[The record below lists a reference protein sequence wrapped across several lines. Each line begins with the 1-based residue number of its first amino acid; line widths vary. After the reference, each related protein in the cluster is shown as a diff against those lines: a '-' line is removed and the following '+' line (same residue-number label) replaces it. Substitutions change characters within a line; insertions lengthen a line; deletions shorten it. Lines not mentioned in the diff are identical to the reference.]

1 MNEYR
6 MANTEYG
13 SQNDG
18 QKKCFS
24 FCIPYS
30 AFRIHS
36 FNSASRCQPASHM
49 PSHSSLFRLFRWAFG
64 GLLLMSMSRL
74 AIAAEPNATELF
86 ETKIRPVLVDVCF
99 KCHGS
104 DKDSGNLR
112 VDSRAAL
119 LKGGDTSPAIVPNKP
134 AESLLLKALRHT
146 DDDLKMPPDKRLPD
160 ETIAAFE
167 AWIAAGAPWPESK
180 SGGFQTR
187 RHWAFQPI
195 VRPQIPSGR
204 KPMAESREP
213 PSQTQNLKS
222 QNSDFRSPIDAFI
235 QQKLDQAQ
243 LSLAQQ
249 ADRRTLIRRATFDL
263 HGLPPTVDDVAEF
276 ENDHAPDA
284 DERMIDRLL
293 ASPQYGERWG
303 RYWLDVSRYAD
314 TKGYVFTED
323 RNYPF
328 AFTYRDWVIRA
339 LNEDMPYDQF
349 LVRQLAA
356 DLLPEPERTA
366 NLPAL
371 GFLTLGRRFLNNIND
386 IIDDRI
392 DVVCRGT
399 MALTVGCARCHDHKY
414 DPIPAADYYSLYG
427 VFRSSREPKGDE
439 AKSLMAMTLTE
450 EDKPFDPYVF
460 LRGQQGN
467 RGPSVPRQFLSVVAG
482 PERQPFANRSG
493 RMELAQA
500 IVSPTNPLTAR
511 VIVNRVWSH
520 HFGSPLVK
528 TPSDFGLR
536 ADPPTHP
543 ELLDWLS
550 SELIAHGWSLKWLHR
565 EILLSAMWRQ
575 GSTEYRVPS
584 SESDKRGLIATRNS
598 ELGTRNSSP
607 DPENR
612 LLAHMNRQRLDW
624 ESLRDSLLFAS
635 GRLDRSLGGPATDI
649 LKAPFSN
656 RRTIYGFIDRQNLP
670 LTFRNFDFASPDTH
684 TPSRFV
690 TSVPQQTLFLRNS
703 PFLIE
708 LSRAF
713 AGQTREREGLFRL
726 AYGREPTADEI
737 RLAEQFLADAAV
749 ETSPAPT
756 WQFGYGEYDSEAKT
770 LKSFTALPH
779 WTGKQWQGG
788 PNLPD
793 PQLGWVLWNPN
804 GGHPGNP
811 QHAAVL
817 RWTAPRDVT
826 VVVTGTLKHEQKV
839 GDGVM
844 AVVVS
849 SQLGE
854 KARWT
859 ATNQSVETFVPAIA
873 LRRGESLDFIVTCRA
888 NENSDSFQWAPKVAT
903 VEKRQPTIWD
913 IARDF
918 PKTSNGQTAE
928 SPLTPWEQLAQV
940 LLLSNEF
947 QFVD

>member
-1 MNEYR
+1 MGLVGFFVE
-6 MANTEYG
+6 
-13 SQNDG
+13 
-18 QKKCFS
+18 S
-24 FCIPYS
+24 FVEHVFNVLEQLWKWHVENVPHESS
-30 AFRIHS
+30 ACPCSNFLRLSI
-36 FNSASRCQPASHM
+36 M
-49 PSHSSLFRLFRWAFG
+49 PTPSNCH
-64 GLLLMSMSRL
+64 LLIAIL
-74 AIAAEPNATELF
+74 AIVSSGKSLAADDATELF
-86 ETKIRPVLVDVCF
+86 ESKIRPVLVDVCF
-99 KCHGS
+99 KCHGG
-104 DKDSGNLR
+104 DKDSGSLR
-112 VDSRAAL
+112 VDSREAL
-119 LKGGDTSPAIVPNKP
+119 LKGGDTSPAFVPGKP
-134 AESLLLKALRHT
+134 GESLLLKAIRHS

-167 AWIAAGAPWPESK
+167 TWIAAGAPWPAGK
-180 SGGFQTR
+180 SGGFQAK
-187 RHWAFQPI
+187 RHWAFEPI
-195 VRPQIPSGR
+195 VPGR
-204 KPMAESREP
+204 KPRAESRKP
-213 PSQTQNLKS
+213 ISVS
-222 QNSDFRSPIDAFI
+222 SIDDFVVEKLLEAKLTLSPA
-235 QQKLDQAQ
+235 
-243 LSLAQQ
+243 
-249 ADRRTLIRRATFDL
+249 ADRRTLIRRASFDL
-263 HGLPPTVDDVAEF
+263 LGLPPTGDEIVEF
-276 ENDHAPDA
+276 ESDDSPDA
-284 DERMIDRLL
+284 FERLLDRLL

-303 RYWLDVSRYAD
+303 RFWLDLSRYAD

-328 AFTYRDWVIRA
+328 AFTYRDWVVRA
-339 LNEDMPYDQF
+339 LNEDVAYDQF

-356 DLLPEPERTA
+356 DLLPEPERSA

-427 VFRSSREPKGDE
+427 VFRSSREPNADDTK
-439 AKSLMAMTLTE
+439 KLMAMTLAE
-450 EDKPFDPYVF
+450 EEKPFDPYVF

-467 RGPSVPRQFLSVVAG
+467 HGPRVPRQFLAVVAG
-482 PERQPFANRSG
+482 PERKPFANRSG
-493 RMELAQA
+493 RLELAQA

-543 ELLDWLS
+543 ELLDWLA

-565 EILLSAMWRQ
+565 ELLLSATWRQ
-575 GSTEYRVPS
+575 GSSEFRVPS
-584 SESDKRGLIATRNS
+584 SEGIAAKSMARNFAV
-598 ELGTRNSSP
+598 

-612 LLAHMNRQRLDW
+612 LLSRMNRQRLDW

-635 GRLDRSLGGPATDI
+635 GRLDRSLGGAATDI

-670 LTFRNFDFASPDTH
+670 LTLRNFDFASPDTH

-703 PFLIE
+703 PFLVE
-708 LSRAF
+708 LSRELA
-713 AGQTREREGLFRL
+713 ARTVGQVSNPPVPSPESSKSGHVGNVPHLFRL
-726 AYGREPTADEI
+726 VYGRDPSKDEVQ
-737 RLAEQFLADAAV
+737 LAEQFLADA
-749 ETSPAPT
+749 ELESSPVSK
-756 WQFGYGEYDSEAKT
+756 WQFGFGEYDSEAKR

-779 WTGKQWQGG
+779 WTGSQWQGG
-788 PNLPD
+788 PTLPD
-793 PQLGWVLWNPN
+793 PQLGWTLWNAN
-804 GGHPGNP
+804 GGHPGNA
-811 QHAAVL
+811 QHSVVL
-817 RWTAPRDVT
+817 RWTAPRDVS
-826 VVVTGTLKHEQKV
+826 VVVTGTLKHPRAE

-844 AVVVS
+844 AVVAS
-849 SQLGE
+849 SSLGE

-859 ATNQSVETFVPAIA
+859 AANQSVETFVPAMT

-888 NENSDSFQWAPKVAT
+888 NENSDSFQWAPKLAT
-903 VEKRQPTIWD
+903 LEKNRPTVWD
-913 IARDF
+913 IAREF
-918 PKTSNGQTAE
+918 PKTADGRTAE
-928 SPLTPWEQLAQV
+928 PPLTPWEQLAQV

>member
-1 MNEYR
+1 MP
-6 MANTEYG
+6 T
-13 SQNDG
+13 
-18 QKKCFS
+18 
-24 FCIPYS
+24 
-30 AFRIHS
+30 HS
-36 FNSASRCQPASHM
+36 PFACCCRWIVGCLLTLGWLWSPA
-49 PSHSSLFRLFRWAFG
+49 
-64 GLLLMSMSRL
+64 
-74 AIAAEPNATELF
+74 ATADDLF

-104 DKDSGNLR
+104 DKDSGSLR
-112 VDSRAAL
+112 VDSREAL

-134 AESLLLKALRHT
+134 GESLLIKAIKHV
-146 DDDLKMPPDKRLPD
+146 DDDIKMPPDKRLPD

-180 SGGFQTR
+180 SGGFQTK
-187 RHWAFQPI
+187 RHWAFQA
-195 VRPQIPSGR
+195 VTRPAVPETRNPEIRNAVDGFVVQR
-204 KPMAESREP
+204 LQEAKLA
-213 PSQTQNLKS
+213 L
-222 QNSDFRSPIDAFI
+222 SP
-235 QQKLDQAQ
+235 
-243 LSLAQQ
+243 Q

-263 HGLPPTVDDVAEF
+263 HGLPPTLEEIVEF
-276 ENDHAPDA
+276 ENDNAPDA
-284 DERMIDRLL
+284 YERLINRLL

-303 RYWLDVSRYAD
+303 RYWLDLSRYAD

-328 AFTYRDWVIRA
+328 AYTYRDWVVRS
-339 LNEDMPYDQF
+339 LNEDLPYDQF
-349 LVRQLAA
+349 LIRQLAA

-366 NLPAL
+366 NLPAM
-371 GFLTLGRRFLNNIND
+371 GFLTLGRRFLNNIHD

-399 MALTVGCARCHDHKY
+399 MGLTVSCARCHDHKY

-427 VFRSSREPKGDE
+427 VFRSSREPSADD
-439 AKSLMAMTLTE
+439 AKKLMAMTLAE

-467 RGPSVPRQFLSVVAG
+467 HGPKVPRQFLAVVAG
-482 PERQPFANRSG
+482 PERKPFANRSG
-493 RMELAQA
+493 RLELAQA
-500 IVSPTNPLTAR
+500 ITSPTNPLTAR
-511 VIVNRVWSH
+511 VIVNRVWLH

-550 SELIAHGWSLKWLHR
+550 AELVAHGWSLKWLHR
-565 EILLSAMWRQ
+565 EILLSATWRQ
-575 GSTEYRVPS
+575 SSQFSVPS
-584 SESDKRGLIATRNS
+584 AKDSTDLALSTRHVA
-598 ELGTRNSSP
+598 L
-607 DPENR
+607 DAENH
-612 LLAHMNRQRLDW
+612 LLSHMNRQRLDW

-635 GRLDRSLGGPATDI
+635 GRLDRSMGGPSTDI
-649 LKAPFSN
+649 FKSPFSN
-656 RRTIYGFIDRQNLP
+656 RRTIYGFVDRQNLP
-670 LTFRNFDFASPDTH
+670 LTLRNFDFASPDTH

-703 PFLIE
+703 PFLVE
-708 LSRAF
+708 LSRTL
-713 AGQTREREGLFRL
+713 AGRSRDLGSLFRL
-726 AYGREPTADEI
+726 AYGREPSKEEI
-737 RLAEQFLADAAV
+737 PLAEQFLADAAL

-756 WQFGYGEYDSEAKT
+756 WQFGYGEYDSDAKT
-770 LKSFTALPH
+770 LKSFAALPH

-817 RWTAPRDVT
+817 RWTAPRDAT
-826 VVVTGTLKHEQKV
+826 VVVTGTLKHSQKE

-849 SQLGE
+849 NSQGE

-859 ATNQSVETFVPAIA
+859 ATNQSIETFVPAVT

-888 NENSDSFQWAPKVAT
+888 SENHDSFQWAPKVAT

-918 PKTSNGQTAE
+918 PKTSNGQAAE
-928 SPLTPWEQLAQV
+928 APLTPWEQLAQV

>member
-1 MNEYR
+1 MDRRYT
-6 MANTEYG
+6 ATTEFV
-13 SQNDG
+13 SVPPSENPATMPTKSPLD
-18 QKKCFS
+18 C
-24 FCIPYS
+24 CCCS
-30 AFRIHS
+30 AI
-36 FNSASRCQPASHM
+36 
-49 PSHSSLFRLFRWAFG
+49 LW
-64 GLLLMSMSRL
+64 LLTFEMILSPVVRGDD
-74 AIAAEPNATELF
+74 LF

-112 VDSRAAL
+112 VDSREAL

-134 AESLLLKALRHT
+134 VESLLLKALRHT

-167 AWIAAGAPWPESK
+167 AWITAGAPWPEGK
-180 SGGFQTR
+180 PGGFQTK
-187 RHWAFQPI
+187 RHWAFLPI
-195 VRPQIPSGR
+195 VADASRVGR
-204 KPMAESREP
+204 MRDASA
-213 PSQTQNLKS
+213 TNV
-222 QNSDFRSPIDAFI
+222 IDAFVL
-235 QQKLDQAQ
+235 QQLHEAKLA
-243 LSLAQQ
+243 LSPP

-263 HGLPPTVDDVAEF
+263 HGLPPTMDDIVDF
-276 ENDHAPDA
+276 ESDDAPDA
-284 DERMIDRLL
+284 YEQLIDRLL
-293 ASPQYGERWG
+293 ASPQFGERWG

-328 AFTYRDWVIRA
+328 AYTYRDWVIRA
-339 LNEDMPYDQF
+339 LNDDMPYDQF
-349 LVRQLAA
+349 LIRQLAA
-356 DLLPEPERTA
+356 DLLPEPERVA

-399 MALTVGCARCHDHKY
+399 LALTVGCARCHDHKY

-439 AKSLMAMTLTE
+439 VKSLMAMTLAE

-482 PERQPFANRSG
+482 PDRKPFANRSG

-565 EILLSAMWRQ
+565 EILLSSVYRQ
-575 GSTEYRVPS
+575 ASA
-584 SESDKRGLIATRNS
+584 K
-598 ELGTRNSSP
+598 SP

-649 LKAPFSN
+649 LKAPFSS

-703 PFLIE
+703 PFSVE
-708 LSRAF
+708 LSRAL
-713 AGQTREREGLFRL
+713 AGQTRELAGLFRL
-726 AYGREPTADEI
+726 AYGREPTVDEI
-737 RLAEQFLADAAV
+737 RLAEQFVANAAV
-749 ETSPAPT
+749 ETSPAPV

-770 LKSFTALPH
+770 LKSFAVLPH

-817 RWTAPRDVT
+817 CWTAPRDVT
-826 VVVTGTLKHEQKV
+826 VVVTGTLKHGQKE

-844 AVVVS
+844 AVVAA

-854 KARWT
+854 KARWI
-859 ATNQSVETFVPAIA
+859 ATDSSVETFVPAIA
-873 LRRGESLDFIVTCRA
+873 LRRGESLDFIVTCRT

-913 IARDF
+913 MARDF

-928 SPLTPWEQLAQV
+928 APLTSWEQLAQV

>member
-1 MNEYR
+1 M
-6 MANTEYG
+6 
-13 SQNDG
+13 
-18 QKKCFS
+18 
-24 FCIPYS
+24 
-30 AFRIHS
+30 RIDS
-36 FNSASRCQPASHM
+36 LPACYC
-49 PSHSSLFRLFRWAFG
+49 RWAV
-64 GLLLMSMSRL
+64 GLLTLWLSMSL
-74 AIAAEPNATELF
+74 PATAADPNAAAELF

-167 AWIAAGAPWPESK
+167 AWIAAGAPWPEGK
-180 SGGFQTR
+180 SGGFQAK
-187 RHWAFQPI
+187 RHWAFQP
-195 VRPQIPSGR
+195 VSRPAIPSGR
-204 KPMAESREP
+204 KPMADGRWP
-213 PSQTQNLKS
+213 FSQT
-222 QNSDFRSPIDAFI
+222 PIDDFVLE
-235 QQKLDQAQ
+235 KLKDES
-243 LSLAQQ
+243 LSLAPP
-249 ADRRTLIRRATFDL
+249 ADRRTLVRRATFDL
-263 HGLPPTVDDVAEF
+263 HGVPPTIDDIVAF
-276 ENDHAPDA
+276 ESDDAPDA
-284 DERMIDRLL
+284 NERLIDRLL

-303 RYWLDVSRYAD
+303 RFWLDVSRYSD

-349 LVRQLAA
+349 LIRQLAA

-366 NLPAL
+366 HLPAM

-427 VFRSSREPKGDE
+427 VFRSSREPNTDQ
-439 AKSLMAMTLTE
+439 AKALMAMTLAE
-450 EDKPFDPYVF
+450 EDKPFDPYIF

-467 RGPSVPRQFLSVVAG
+467 HGASVPRQFLAVVAG
-482 PERQPFANRSG
+482 AERKPFANRSG
-493 RMELAQA
+493 RMEFAQA

-511 VIVNRVWSH
+511 VLVNRVWSH

-565 EILLSAMWRQ
+565 EILLSSVYRQ
-575 GSTEYRVPS
+575 GSA
-584 SESDKRGLIATRNS
+584 KL
-598 ELGTRNSSP
+598 P

-612 LLAHMNRQRLDW
+612 LLTHMNRQRLDW

-649 LKAPFSN
+649 LKAPFSS

-670 LTFRNFDFASPDTH
+670 LTFRNFDFASPDIH

-703 PFLIE
+703 PFSVE

-713 AGQTREREGLFRL
+713 AGRTRELEGLFRL
-726 AYGREPTADEI
+726 AYGREPTAEEFQ
-737 RLAEQFLADAAV
+737 LAKQFLADV
-749 ETSPAPT
+749 ELETPMAPT

-779 WTGKQWQGG
+779 WTGKQWQGS

-793 PQLGWVLWNPN
+793 PKLGWVLWNPN

-826 VVVTGTLKHEQKV
+826 VVVTGTLKHGQKE

-844 AVVVS
+844 AVVAS
-849 SQLGE
+849 GPLGE
-854 KARWT
+854 KARWI

-873 LRRGESLDFIVTCRA
+873 LRRGESLDLIVTCRA
-888 NENSDSFQWAPKVAT
+888 NENSDSFQWSPKLAAI
-903 VEKRQPTIWD
+903 EKRMPATWD

-918 PKTSNGQTAE
+918 PKASNGQTAE

>member
-1 MNEYR
+1 MP
-6 MANTEYG
+6 T
-13 SQNDG
+13 
-18 QKKCFS
+18 
-24 FCIPYS
+24 
-30 AFRIHS
+30 HS
-36 FNSASRCQPASHM
+36 PFACCCRWIVGCLLTLGWLWSPAVK
-49 PSHSSLFRLFRWAFG
+49 ADD
-64 GLLLMSMSRL
+64 
-74 AIAAEPNATELF
+74 LF

-104 DKDSGNLR
+104 DKDSGSLR
-112 VDSRAAL
+112 VDSREAL

-134 AESLLLKALRHT
+134 GESLLIKAIKHV
-146 DDDLKMPPDKRLPD
+146 DDDIKMPPDKRLPD

-167 AWIAAGAPWPESK
+167 AWIVAGAPWPESK
-180 SGGFQTR
+180 SGGFQTK
-187 RHWAFQPI
+187 RHWAFQA
-195 VRPQIPSGR
+195 VTRPAVPETRNPEIRNAVDGFVVQR
-204 KPMAESREP
+204 LQEAKLA
-213 PSQTQNLKS
+213 L
-222 QNSDFRSPIDAFI
+222 SP
-235 QQKLDQAQ
+235 
-243 LSLAQQ
+243 Q

-263 HGLPPTVDDVAEF
+263 HGLPPTLEEIVEF
-276 ENDHAPDA
+276 ENDDAPDA
-284 DERMIDRLL
+284 YERLIDRLL

-303 RYWLDVSRYAD
+303 RYWLDLSRYAD

-328 AFTYRDWVIRA
+328 AYTYRDWVVRS
-339 LNEDMPYDQF
+339 LNEDLPYDQF
-349 LVRQLAA
+349 LIRQLAA

-366 NLPAL
+366 NLPAM

-399 MALTVGCARCHDHKY
+399 MGLTVSCARCHDHKY

-427 VFRSSREPKGDE
+427 VFRSSREPNADD
-439 AKSLMAMTLTE
+439 AKKLMAMTLAE

-467 RGPSVPRQFLSVVAG
+467 HGPKVPRQFLAVVAG
-482 PERQPFANRSG
+482 TERKPFANRSG
-493 RMELAQA
+493 RLELAQA
-500 IVSPTNPLTAR
+500 ITSPTNPLTAR
-511 VIVNRVWSH
+511 VIVNRVWLH

-550 SELIAHGWSLKWLHR
+550 AELIAHDWSLKWLHR
-565 EILLSAMWRQ
+565 EMMLSATWRQ
-575 GSTEYRVPS
+575 SSSEFRVPS
-584 SESDKRGLIATRNS
+584 AESDRRSETRNS
-598 ELGTRNSSP
+598 LP

-612 LLAHMNRQRLDW
+612 LLPHMNRQRLDW

-635 GRLDRSLGGPATDI
+635 GRLDRSMGGPSTDI
-649 LKAPFSN
+649 FKSPFSN

-670 LTFRNFDFASPDTH
+670 LTLRNFDFASPDTH

-703 PFLIE
+703 PFLVE
-708 LSRAF
+708 LSRTLASRSRDL
-713 AGQTREREGLFRL
+713 GSLFRL
-726 AYGREPTADEI
+726 AYGRDPAKEEI
-737 RLAEQFLADAAV
+737 PLAEQFLADAAL

-756 WQFGYGEYDSEAKT
+756 WQFGYGEYDSDAKA

-817 RWTAPRDVT
+817 RWTAPRDTT
-826 VVVTGTLKHEQKV
+826 VVVTGTLKHGQKE

-844 AVVVS
+844 AVVASS
-849 SQLGE
+849 SQSE
-854 KARWT
+854 KGRWT
-859 ATNQSVETFVPAIA
+859 ATNQSVETFVPAIT

-888 NENSDSFQWAPKVAT
+888 SENHDSFQWAPKVAT

-918 PKTSNGQTAE
+918 PTTSNGKTAE

>member
-1 MNEYR
+1 M
-6 MANTEYG
+6 
-13 SQNDG
+13 
-18 QKKCFS
+18 
-24 FCIPYS
+24 
-30 AFRIHS
+30 RIDS
-36 FNSASRCQPASHM
+36 LPVCCGRCAV
-49 PSHSSLFRLFRWAFG
+49 
-64 GLLLMSMSRL
+64 GLLTLLMSMSPL
-74 AIAAEPNATELF
+74 ATAAEPNAAAELF

-104 DKDSGNLR
+104 DKDSGSLR

-119 LKGGDTSPAIVPNKP
+119 LKGGDTSPAILPNKP

-167 AWIAAGAPWPESK
+167 AWIAAGAPWPEGK
-180 SGGFQTR
+180 SGGFQTK

-204 KPMAESREP
+204 KPMADGSEP
-213 PSQTQNLKS
+213 LSQIANHIRRGG
-222 QNSDFRSPIDAFI
+222 SDLTSPIDDFI
-235 QQKLDQAQ
+235 QQKLDEAKLT
-243 LSLAQQ
+243 LSSP
-249 ADRRTLIRRATFDL
+249 ADRRTLIRRASFDL
-263 HGLPPTVDDVAEF
+263 HGLPPTIDDIVAF
-276 ENDHAPDA
+276 ESDDTPDA
-284 DERMIDRLL
+284 YERLIDRLL

-328 AFTYRDWVIRA
+328 AYTYRDWVVRA

-349 LVRQLAA
+349 LIRQLAA
-356 DLLPEPERTA
+356 DLLPEPERTT
-366 NLPAL
+366 NLPAM

-399 MALTVGCARCHDHKY
+399 MGLTVGCARCHDHKY

-427 VFRSSREPKGDE
+427 VFRSSREPNADQ
-439 AKSLMAMTLTE
+439 AKSLMAMTLAE
-450 EDKPFDPYVF
+450 EDKPFDPYIF

-467 RGPSVPRQFLSVVAG
+467 HGPQVPRQFLAVVAG
-482 PERQPFANRSG
+482 TERKPFSNRSG

-565 EILLSAMWRQ
+565 EILLSATWRQ
-575 GSTEYRVPS
+575 ESGEWGVGSG
-584 SESDKRGLIATRNS
+584 ESNS
-598 ELGTRNSSP
+598 KHSPLTTPHSPLAP

-656 RRTIYGFIDRQNLP
+656 RRTINGFIDRQNLP

-703 PFLIE
+703 SFLVE
-708 LSRAF
+708 LSRAM
-713 AGQTREREGLFRL
+713 AGQVENLPHLFRL
-726 AYGREPTADEI
+726 AYGREPTAEELQ
-737 RLAEQFLADAAV
+737 LAKQFLTDAAL
-749 ETSPAPT
+749 ETPLAPT
-756 WQFGYGEYDSEAKT
+756 WQFGYGEYDSEAKS

-804 GGHPGNP
+804 GGHPGNL

-844 AVVVS
+844 AVVTS

-859 ATNQSVETFVPAIA
+859 AANQSVETFVPAIA
-873 LRRGESLDFIVTCRA
+873 LRRGESLDFIVTCRT
-888 NENSDSFQWAPKVAT
+888 NENSDSFQWAPKLAA
-903 VEKRQPTIWD
+903 VEKRMPAIWD
-913 IARDF
+913 MARDF

>member
-1 MNEYR
+1 MPNH
-6 MANTEYG
+6 
-13 SQNDG
+13 SPL
-18 QKKCFS
+18 
-24 FCIPYS
+24 FCL
-30 AFRIHS
+30 
-36 FNSASRCQPASHM
+36 C
-49 PSHSSLFRLFRWAFG
+49 RWAFG
-64 GLLLMSMSRL
+64 GLLVMSMSRL
-74 AIAAEPNATELF
+74 ATAAEPNATELF

-104 DKDSGNLR
+104 DKDSGSLR

-146 DDDLKMPPDKRLPD
+146 SDDLKMPPDKRLPD

-167 AWIAAGAPWPESK
+167 TWIAAGAPWPEGK
-180 SGGFQTR
+180 SSGFQTK

-195 VRPQIPSGR
+195 VADASRVGR
-204 KPMAESREP
+204 MRDASA
-213 PSQTQNLKS
+213 TNV
-222 QNSDFRSPIDAFI
+222 IDAFVLR
-235 QQKLDQAQ
+235 QLHDAKLMM
-243 LSLAQQ
+243 SPP

-263 HGLPPTVDDVAEF
+263 HGLPPTIDDIVAF
-276 ENDHAPDA
+276 ENDDDPDA
-284 DERMIDRLL
+284 FEQLIERLL

-328 AFTYRDWVIRA
+328 AYTYRDWVVRA
-339 LNEDMPYDQF
+339 LNDDVPYDQF
-349 LVRQLAA
+349 LIRQLAA

-366 NLPAL
+366 NLPAM

-427 VFRSSREPKGDE
+427 IFRSSREPKPDE
-439 AKSLMAMTLTE
+439 VKSLMAMTLAE

-467 RGPSVPRQFLSVVAG
+467 HGPQVPRQFLAVVAG
-482 PERQPFANRSG
+482 AERKPFANRSG
-493 RMELAQA
+493 RLELAQA

-550 SELIAHGWSLKWLHR
+550 AELIAHGWSLKWLHR
-565 EILLSAMWRQ
+565 EMMASSVYRQASA
-575 GSTEYRVPS
+575 
-584 SESDKRGLIATRNS
+584 K
-598 ELGTRNSSP
+598 SP

-612 LLAHMNRQRLDW
+612 LLAHRNRQRLDW

-635 GRLDRSLGGPATDI
+635 GRLDRSLGGPAMDI

-656 RRTIYGFIDRQNLP
+656 RRTINGFIDRQNLP

-708 LSRAF
+708 LSRSF
-713 AGQTREREGLFRL
+713 ARRAEGVNPPSEPTDLQESREQLGGRTPSARHQQTQLVQLFRL
-726 AYGREPTADEI
+726 AFGRQPTAEEI
-737 RLAEQFLADAAV
+737 QLAEQFLTDATL
-749 ETSPAPT
+749 ETPLAPT
-756 WQFGYGEYDSEAKT
+756 WQFGYGEYDSEAKS
-770 LKSFTALPH
+770 LKSFTAMPH
-779 WTGKQWQGG
+779 WTGRQWQGG
-788 PNLPD
+788 PILPD

-826 VVVTGTLKHEQKV
+826 VVVTGTLKHEQEV

-844 AVVVS
+844 AVVTS
-849 SQLGE
+849 NQLGE

-859 ATNQSVETFVPAIA
+859 AANQSVETFVPAIA
-873 LRRGESLDFIVTCRA
+873 LRRGESLDFIVTCQT
-888 NENSDSFQWAPKVAT
+888 NENSDSFQWAPKLAT
-903 VEKRQPTIWD
+903 VEKRMPAIWD
-913 IARDF
+913 AARDF

>member
-1 MNEYR
+1 MPRSGIAKTGNRLGWLKIEYR
-6 MANTEYG
+6 RRGSITSLVGFFVPTLGRSYTATTEFV
-13 SQNDG
+13 SVPR
-18 QKKCFS
+18 S
-24 FCIPYS
+24 ETP
-30 AFRIHS
+30 ATMPTHS
-36 FNSASRCQPASHM
+36 PLDCCC
-49 PSHSSLFRLFRWAFG
+49 RWVVAV
-64 GLLLMSMSRL
+64 LLVLSMSPFPL
-74 AIAAEPNATELF
+74 AAEPNATELF

-112 VDSRAAL
+112 VESRAAL

-167 AWIAAGAPWPESK
+167 AWIAAGAPWPEGK
-180 SGGFQTR
+180 TGGFQAK
-187 RHWAFQPI
+187 RHWAFQP
-195 VRPQIPSGR
+195 VTRPAIPSGR
-204 KPMAESREP
+204 KPKAESREP
-213 PSQTQNLKS
+213 SSQTSEFQ
-222 QNSDFRSPIDAFI
+222 SPIDAFI
-235 QQKLDQAQ
+235 QQKLSEEQ
-243 LSLAQQ
+243 LELAPP
-249 ADRRTLIRRATFDL
+249 ADRRTLIRRATFVL
-263 HGLPPTVDDVAEF
+263 HGLPATIDDVVDF
-276 ENDHAPDA
+276 ESDQSPDA

-303 RYWLDVSRYAD
+303 RYWLDVARYAD

-328 AFTYRDWVIRA
+328 AFAYRDWVVRA
-339 LNEDMPYDQF
+339 LNDDVPYDQF

-427 VFRSSREPKGDE
+427 VFRSSREPKPDE
-439 AKSLMAMTLTE
+439 IKALMAMTLAE

-460 LRGQQGN
+460 MRGQQGN
-467 RGPSVPRQFLSVVAG
+467 HGPQVPRQFLAVVAG
-482 PERQPFANRSG
+482 AERKPFANRSG
-493 RMELAQA
+493 RLELAQA
-500 IVSPTNPLTAR
+500 IVAPTNPLTAR

-543 ELLDWLS
+543 ELLDWLA

-565 EILLSAMWRQ
+565 EVMTSRVYRQ
-575 GSTEYRVPS
+575 SPGKSEVGSRRGEQKTDASIPPS
-584 SESDKRGLIATRNS
+584 EFRLPNS
-598 ELGTRNSSP
+598 TDS
-607 DPENR
+607 ENR
-612 LLAHMNRQRLDW
+612 LLSHMNRQRLDW

-635 GRLDRSLGGPATDI
+635 GRLDRSIGGTATDI
-649 LKAPFSN
+649 LKPPFSN

-713 AGQTREREGLFRL
+713 AGRTREVAGLFRV
-726 AYGREPTADEI
+726 AYGREPTAEEAA
-737 RLAEQFLADAAV
+737 LVEQFLAD
-749 ETSPAPT
+749 
-756 WQFGYGEYDSEAKT
+756 
-770 LKSFTALPH
+770 TA
-779 WTGKQWQGG
+779 
-788 PNLPD
+788 
-793 PQLGWVLWNPN
+793 
-804 GGHPGNP
+804 
-811 QHAAVL
+811 
-817 RWTAPRDVT
+817 
-826 VVVTGTLKHEQKV
+826 
-839 GDGVM
+839 
-844 AVVVS
+844 S
-849 SQLGE
+849 
-854 KARWT
+854 
-859 ATNQSVETFVPAIA
+859 
-873 LRRGESLDFIVTCRA
+873 
-888 NENSDSFQWAPKVAT
+888 
-903 VEKRQPTIWD
+903 
-913 IARDF
+913 
-918 PKTSNGQTAE
+918 E

>member
-1 MNEYR
+1 MPNHSPR
-6 MANTEYG
+6 L
-13 SQNDG
+13 
-18 QKKCFS
+18 C
-24 FCIPYS
+24 PY
-30 AFRIHS
+30 
-36 FNSASRCQPASHM
+36 
-49 PSHSSLFRLFRWAFG
+49 RWAVG
-64 GLLLMSMSRL
+64 SLLVLSMSRF
-74 AIAAEPNATELF
+74 ATAAEPDATELF

-112 VDSRAAL
+112 VDSREAL

-134 AESLLLKALRHT
+134 AESLLLKALRH
-146 DDDLKMPPDKRLPD
+146 DNDDLKMPPDKRLPD
-160 ETIAAFE
+160 ETIATFE
-167 AWIAAGAPWPESK
+167 VWITAGAPWPEGK
-180 SGGFQTR
+180 PGGFQAK

-195 VRPQIPSGR
+195 KSPQVPSDR
-204 KPMAESREP
+204 KPRADGREP
-213 PSQTQNLKS
+213 LSQTTNLKS
-222 QNSDFRSPIDAFI
+222 QVSNLRSPIDGFI
-235 QQKLDQAQ
+235 QQKLDETKLT
-243 LSLAQQ
+243 LSPL

-263 HGLPPTVDDVAEF
+263 HGLPPTMDDVVKF
-276 ENDHAPDA
+276 ENDNAPDA
-284 DERMIDRLL
+284 YEKLIDRLL
-293 ASPQYGERWG
+293 VSPQLGERWG
-303 RYWLDVSRYAD
+303 RYWLDLSRYAD

-328 AFTYRDWVIRA
+328 AFAYRDWVIRA
-339 LNEDMPYDQF
+339 LNDDMPYDQF
-349 LVRQLAA
+349 LIRQLAA
-356 DLLPEPERTA
+356 DLLPEPERSA
-366 NLPAL
+366 HLPAL

-399 MALTVGCARCHDHKY
+399 MALTVSCARCHDHKY

-427 VFRSSREPKGDE
+427 VFRSSREPKPDE
-439 AKSLMAMTLTE
+439 AKSLMAMTLAE
-450 EDKPFDPYVF
+450 EDKPFDPYIF

-467 RGPSVPRQFLSVVAG
+467 HGPQVPRHFLAVVAG
-482 PERQPFANRSG
+482 PERKPFANRSG

-500 IVSPTNPLTAR
+500 IASPANPLTAR

-520 HFGSPLVK
+520 HFGAPLVK

-550 SELIAHGWSLKWLHR
+550 AELIAHDWSLKWLHR
-565 EILLSAMWRQ
+565 EMMLSATWRQ
-575 GSTEYRVPS
+575 KSGDLLVASGEQDKNSQLATNTSQLS
-584 SESDKRGLIATRNS
+584 S
-598 ELGTRNSSP
+598 

-649 LKAPFSN
+649 LKSPFSN

-684 TPSRFV
+684 APSRFV

-703 PFLIE
+703 PFLVE
-708 LSRAF
+708 LSRALAARTMGQIPNLPGNLTGTSL
-713 AGQTREREGLFRL
+713 AGQVEKMPHLFRL
-726 AYGREPTADEI
+726 VYGREPTAEELQ
-737 RLAEQFLADAAV
+737 LAEQFLADAPL
-749 ETSPAPT
+749 ETPPAPA
-756 WQFGYGEYDSEAKT
+756 WQFGYGDYDSEAKA
-770 LKSFTALPH
+770 LKSFTVLPH

-793 PQLGWVLWNPN
+793 PQLGWVFWNPN

-811 QHAAVL
+811 QHAAML

-826 VVVTGTLKHEQKV
+826 VVVTGTLKHEQKF

-844 AVVVS
+844 AVVAS
-849 SQLGE
+849 SQFGE

-888 NENSDSFQWAPKVAT
+888 NENSDSFLWAPKLVA
-903 VEKRQPTIWD
+903 VEKRMPAIWD
-913 IARDF
+913 MARDF
-918 PKTSNGQTAE
+918 PKTSNGQSSE
-928 SPLTPWEQLAQV
+928 SPMTSWEQLAQV